1 MDWSTCSPDIILLI
15 FKYLDYKSLAICL
28 SVCKSWRDIV
38 DYYAGV
44 KGIWP
49 DLAQLAMYKKG
60 IAFKQRSIL
69 PWRDLYFNYQL
80 WNNRNIHLQLDTI
93 LELKQFK
100 HMHVFEDNIF
110 ITFDSGMMQYKVD
123 TLEGSL
129 IEKNVLNYQQTHC
142 ITGKLDHK
150 NSLCLKI
157 GLRQKVFC
165 VPCCDFTIINDHCLV
180 TDASHIFSIIKC
192 CCSIVPIDPS
202 IRFKKAASL
211 RLYNTLGTICS
222 ANIDNDIV
230 YVVNKG
236 GRIIRLKDMDFLG
249 KTVGQIVF
257 PRNNSPLVVCMFQK
271 FSVIHN
277 VSSKDG
283 SKTMAV
289 SFIDDTEEIVVECSG
304 MTCVTPYGDILLLG
318 YEDGEVRAYL
328 QEKLLSTKEPLFTF
342 NIKDLILDGFLDV
355 AIKAIEVYEAKESH
369 YLFIATQ
376 HQTIKVIVTY
386 ND

>member
-1 MDWSTCSPDIILLI
+1 MGKQV
-15 FKYLDYKSLAICL
+15 F
-28 SVCKSWRDIV
+28 V
-38 DYYAGV
+38 DV

-129 IEKNVLNYQQTHC
+129 IEK
-142 ITGKLDHK
+142 I
-150 NSLCLKI
+150 
-157 GLRQKVFC
+157 
-165 VPCCDFTIINDHCLV
+165 
-180 TDASHIFSIIKC
+180 
-192 CCSIVPIDPS
+192 
-202 IRFKKAASL
+202 
-211 RLYNTLGTICS
+211 
-222 ANIDNDIV
+222 
-230 YVVNKG
+230 
-236 GRIIRLKDMDFLG
+236 
-249 KTVGQIVF
+249 
-257 PRNNSPLVVCMFQK
+257 
-271 FSVIHN
+271 
-277 VSSKDG
+277 SSKDG